1 MERRFLAQIAVLL
14 IAGITVCRYR
24 FYVGIPILAVVFL
37 IVNHRL
43 LCRKHKRAFLILL
56 LSGVAAF
63 VTGTYVTGKEIRFRS
78 CYEAVIEDEPVAEL
92 QGRLYKKESVN
103 DQFQYYFKNVKLKI
117 NNQIYQTNSAFIY
130 CDTDCYPIGTT
141 LILNGNVKQFHSA
154 SNEGNFDQKKF
165 YQSQKIDY
173 IFVVKQVIAASI
185 PKDSLGEYLFQ
196 LNEKLKRNYIIYA
209 NAGYSDIMQAMVCG
223 DKHALEAGTK
233 AAYQDAGISHLLVI
247 SGLHISMIGMGL
259 YELLRRLHGFVI
271 PSTLLSVIGLLLYVW
286 FAGDL
291 VSARRAFLMF
301 CFLSLARCVGRTYDR
316 ITAFSVTVAVLLL
329 DNPFLLDYSGF
340 RYSALAIGGVI
351 LAGEHAKGWKISL
364 FIQILTIPL
373 TAYYSYEI
381 PVFGVVANLLVL
393 PLSGVVVG
401 SAVLGGV
408 ASLFAGGLAKL
419 ILLPAEGVLFWYE
432 AVCKLIGHIPGNLLL
447 TGCPSDIQIVLYYL
461 LFGVL
466 WYMLSRRE
474 RKRSLKN
481 RTADMAD
488 HMVQDEEK
496 SYQMGNAGTVKVR
509 MRQIVTGLSTLPA
522 YVGMLAA
529 GILLLSVKRTD
540 GLTISVLDVGQGDGI
555 CMQLPDRTTVF
566 VDGGSSDVSK
576 AGTYR
581 IKPFL
586 KYHSIGKIDWWFVSH
601 FDMDHVSGLME
612 LLEEGYPVSHI
623 VVAEGAVKNDSYEH
637 VSELAA
643 QQKIP
648 LFYMKEKDTL
658 RLGSDEEPMVCTCL
672 APSGENT
679 GADSNAQSLV
689 LLVQQGEFSGI
700 LTGDITKEQEKQLT
714 KRWTQKKRL
723 TWYKAAHHGSA
734 GSNDAKWLEI
744 LHPLVTTISY
754 GEGNRYG
761 HPAKEALDHITQTG
775 SRIYR
780 TAESGQISLR
790 YQNNKIIIREYK
802 N

>member
-14 IAGITVCRYR
+14 IAGIAVRQYR
-24 FYVGIPILAVVFL
+24 FYIGIPILAAVFL
-37 IVNHRL
+37 FMNYHLICNRHRQT
-43 LCRKHKRAFLILL
+43 FLILL
-56 LSGVAAF
+56 VSGVAAF
-63 VTGTYVTGKEIRFRS
+63 LAGTYFTEKEIRFRS
-78 CYEAVIEDEPVAEL
+78 CYEAVIEEEPAAEL

-103 DQFQYYFKNVKLKI
+103 DQFQYYFKNVKFKI
-117 NNQIYQTNSAFIY
+117 NKQIYQTNSIFIY
-130 CDTDCYPIGTT
+130 FDTDCYTIGTT
-141 LILNGNVKQFHSA
+141 LILKGNVKQFHSA
-154 SNEGNFDQKKF
+154 SNEGNFDQRKF

-173 IFVVKQVIAASI
+173 TFAVKQVLAASI
-185 PKDSLGEYLFQ
+185 QKNSLGEYLFQ
-196 LNEKLKRNYIIYA
+196 LKEKLKHNYTMYA

-223 DKHALEAGTK
+223 DKHALESGTK
-233 AAYQDAGISHLLVI
+233 EAYQDAGISHLLVI
-247 SGLHISMIGMGL
+247 SGLHISMIGLGL

-271 PSTLLSVIGLLLYVW
+271 PSTLLAVLGLFCYVC
-286 FAGDL
+286 FAGNL

-316 ITAFSVTVAVLLL
+316 ITAFCVTAAVLLI

-401 SAVLGGV
+401 SAVLGGAV
-408 ASLFAGGLAKL
+408 SLFAGGLASV
-419 ILLPAEGVLFWYE
+419 ILLPAELILLWYE
-432 AVCKLIGHIPGNLLL
+432 AVCKLIGHIPGNLML
-447 TGCPSDIQIVLYYL
+447 TGCPSGVQIELYYL
-461 LFGVL
+461 MFGVL
-466 WYMLSRRE
+466 WYVLSKRE
-474 RKRSLKN
+474 RKRSSKD
-481 RTADMAD
+481 RTADVLDPTAD
-488 HMVQDEEK
+488 HEEK
-496 SYQMGNAGTVKVR
+496 NHHAGNAETMKER
-509 MRQIVTGLSTLPA
+509 MRQIVTGLRLLPA
-522 YVGMLAA
+522 YVGMMLL

-555 CMQLPDRTTVF
+555 CMQLQDQTTVF

-576 AGTYR
+576 AGAYR
-581 IKPFL
+581 IEPFL
-586 KYHSIGKIDWWFVSH
+586 KYHKIGKVDWWFVSH
-601 FDMDHVSGLME
+601 FDMDHVSGLLE
-612 LLEEGYPVSHI
+612 LLEEGYPVGHI
-623 VVAEGAVKNDSYEH
+623 VVAEGAVKNDSYDR
-637 VSELAA
+637 VSKLAA

-658 RLGSDEEPMVCTCL
+658 RLGRDEEPTVFTCL
-672 APSGENT
+672 APSGESAGT
-679 GADSNAQSLV
+679 DSNAQSMV
-689 LLVQQGEFSGI
+689 LLMRQGSFFGI
-700 LTGDITKEQEKQLT
+700 LTGDITKEQEQQLT
-714 KRWTQKKRL
+714 KRWTQKKKL

-734 GSNDAKWLEI
+734 GSNDEKWLKV
-744 LHPLVTTISY
+744 LRPLVTTISY

-780 TAESGQISLR
+780 TAESGQISIGYRKGRLL
-790 YQNNKIIIREYK
+790 IREYK

>member
-1 MERRFLAQIAVLL
+1 MERHFLAQIAVLL

-78 CYEAVIEDEPVAEL
+78 CYEAVIEEEPAAEL

-117 NNQIYQTNSAFIY
+117 NNQIYQTNSVFIY
-130 CDTDCYPIGTT
+130 FDTDCYPIGTT

-173 IFVVKQVIAASI
+173 TFMVKQVLAASN
-185 PKDSLGEYLFQ
+185 PKESLGEYLFQ
-196 LNEKLKRNYIIYA
+196 LKEKLKRNYTIYA
-209 NAGYSDIMQAMVCG
+209 NAETSGIMQAMVCG

-271 PSTLLSVIGLLLYVW
+271 SSTLLSVLGLLLYIR

-340 RYSALAIGGVI
+340 RYSILAIVGVI

-432 AVCKLIGHIPGNLLL
+432 AICKLIGHIPGNLML
-447 TGCPSDIQIVLYYL
+447 TGCPSGVQIALYYL
-461 LFGVL
+461 LFGIL
-466 WYMLSRRE
+466 WYVLSRRE
-474 RKRSLKN
+474 RKRSIKN
-481 RTADMAD
+481 RTADTV
-488 HMVQDEEK
+488 HNEEK
-496 SYQMGNAGTVKVR
+496 SYQTGHSGMVKER
-509 MRQIVTGLSTLPA
+509 MRQIAAGFRLLPA
-522 YVGMLAA
+522 YLGMMLF
-529 GILLLSVKRTD
+529 GILVLSVKKPD
-540 GLTISVLDVGQGDGI
+540 GLMISVLDVGQGDGI
-555 CMQLPDRTTVF
+555 CMQLADQATLF

-586 KYHSIGKIDWWFVSH
+586 KYHKIGKIDWWFVSH
-601 FDMDHVSGLME
+601 FDMDHVSGLLE
-612 LLEEGYPVSHI
+612 LLEEGYPVGHI
-623 VVAEGAVKNDSYEH
+623 IVAKEAVKNDSYNR
-637 VSELAA
+637 VSDLAV
-643 QQKIP
+643 QQEIP
-648 LFYMKEKDTL
+648 LLYMKEQDTL
-658 RLGSDEEPMVCTCL
+658 RLGKGEEQMTFTCL

-734 GSNDAKWLEI
+734 GSNDEKWLKV
-744 LHPLVTTISY
+744 LRPLVTTISY

-761 HPAKEALDHITQTG
+761 HPSREAVDYITQAG

-780 TAESGQISLR
+780 TAESGQISIG
-790 YQNNKIIIREYK
+790 YQKGRLYIREYK